1 MPPVYVTGHRNP
13 DLDSIGSAIGYAE
26 LKGRVDH
33 GEEYTPV
40 RLGDVNAQTAWALER
55 AGLEAPEL
63 LEHVRLRASDVM
75 REFPITADVDDPV
88 RDVGLAMAEREL
100 DIVPV
105 LDADGILAGVITE
118 RELARMYI
126 RESRGASTFADRP
139 VTLEA
144 IVGALDG
151 TLVSGTRDTRVTGRV
166 WVVATDAETT
176 RGLVKKGD
184 IVVVGAR
191 PEVQELAIDCG
202 AAVLVTSH
210 GVEVDGALRERAGE
224 RGTALVVSK
233 LDSYVTG
240 RMIQLAVPCGTVMT
254 SEPLV
259 VAAGD
264 IVVEISERVK
274 ESGVRAAVVV
284 NERGCPLGVV
294 RRADLVDPPARRVIL
309 VDHAERG
316 QSVEGIEEASIL
328 EILDHHH
335 IGSIE
340 TRLPVKATFDPVGS
354 TATLVVERFRREGRE
369 PRPSTATMLLA
380 ALLSDT
386 VILTGPTTTDR
397 DHAVA
402 GYLHELLGVDPRDF
416 GRELFE
422 AGSDVSEIGAD
433 LLATRDA
440 KAYTGASGRPFW
452 IAQIEVVG
460 GAVLE
465 RRAELLDAIESVRAE
480 RGAAL
485 FALMVT
491 DIAARGTELFV
502 AGEVAAAERA
512 FAADAHDGSITLPGV
527 MSRKKQVAPR
537 LLTKV

>member
-1 MPPVYVTGHRNP
+1 
-13 DLDSIGSAIGYAE
+13 
-26 LKGRVDH
+26 VDH
-33 GEEYTPV
+33 DEEYVPV

-63 LEHVRLRASDVM
+63 LEHVRLRACDVM

-105 LDADGILAGVITE
+105 LDADGTLAGVITE

-139 VTLEA
+139 VTVEA

-151 TLVSGTRDTRVTGRV
+151 TLVEGTRDTRVTGRV

-176 RGLVKKGD
+176 RRLVKEGD
-184 IVVVGAR
+184 VVVVGAR

-210 GVEVDGALRERAGE
+210 GVEVDGALRERAVE

-259 VAAGD
+259 VASGD
-264 IVVEISERVK
+264 VVVEITERVK
-274 ESGVRAAVVV
+274 DSGVRAAVVV

-354 TATLVVERFRREGRE
+354 TATLVIERFRREGRE

-433 LLATRDA
+433 VLATRDA

-465 RRAELLDAIESVRAE
+465 RRVELLDAIEGARAE

-485 FALMVT
+485 YALMVT

-512 FAADAHDGSITLPGV
+512 FAAEAQDGSITLPGV